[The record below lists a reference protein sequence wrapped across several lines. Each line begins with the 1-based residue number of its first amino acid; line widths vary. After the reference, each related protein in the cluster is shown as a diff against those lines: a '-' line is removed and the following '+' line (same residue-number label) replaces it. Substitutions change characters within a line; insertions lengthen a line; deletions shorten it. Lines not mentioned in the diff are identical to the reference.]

1 VRGLKIYIKDIEMA
15 NPSVR
20 RGGDRNYKQ
29 AKIQPL
35 PLVTR
40 RFAAWAIE
48 ISIIATG
55 AIVPYSV
62 GVYAKNHFVE
72 QVPLNPVLAV
82 TEKVVA
88 STFALPPSKD
98 VSEVPPLTNL
108 LWSVALATPILLSSW
123 QIYLLAKTGSTLP
136 KRWLGI
142 RVVTTAGKPPGLARI
157 LLREGVA
164 SWGLPLSIAYA
175 VWRCSGLFP
184 APEMLATLAGLM
196 VIGEGMSARFNRQR
210 RSFHD
215 LLSGTYV
222 VNASRI
228 YAANTGRLGENN
240 GEEIKWNTS
249 IYSWKKPPTD
259 VAEAAIVVTKRK
271 RQQRDLWL
279 WLRRHPKFALT
290 AIASCGLG
298 TLVGTFVATQLYA
311 STQIDGGQISQY
323 NSEQLLA
330 AAKQLNSTDANTLAA
345 RQEAI
350 LNLGTVN
357 DPQAQQLLVNLLAQS
372 SSPELTKV
380 IQQALVTSGTQALPD
395 LQRLNLSLA
404 NNPEIAND
412 SQLQATQNAI
422 AQILSI
428 YSGKLATVQLNRV
441 DLSENSSFGL
451 VLNQINLAGIDFTG
465 ANLDRANLADS
476 QWQSAGNDGRAN
488 TSDDVIATLNNAQMQ
503 FVNLTGADLSRVSMQ
518 RVNLIHALLNRA
530 NLADSNLTGANL
542 SSAQIVAADLQ
553 KAVLT
558 EASLTGA
565 DLGGANL
572 ANADLSSAHLNRAS
586 ALKTNLQSANLNA
599 SDWQGADLSGADLS
613 SANLSNANFSYT
625 RLQNSNLRKAQLQ
638 NANFRNADLSQAD
651 LRETDLTGAD
661 FAGAIFAR
669 SQSTP
674 ANGFIKVPVDE
685 SQSVLLKGVD
695 FTNVKNL
702 DTTQLAA
709 ICLQGGSHPR
719 CP

>member
-1 VRGLKIYIKDIEMA
+1 MA

-29 AKIQPL
+29 ARLQPL

-55 AIVPYSV
+55 AIVPYTM
-62 GVYAKNHFVE
+62 GMYAKAHLGE
-72 QVPLNPVLAV
+72 QVPLNPVLTA
-82 TEKVVA
+82 TEKIIA
-88 STFALPPSKD
+88 TTFALPTNKE

-108 LWSVALATPILLSSW
+108 LWSAALATPLLLSGW

-157 LLREGVA
+157 VLREGVVT
-164 SWGLPLSIAYA
+164 WGLPLSIAYTL
-175 VWRCSGLFP
+175 WRCSGLFP
-184 APEMLATLAGLM
+184 APGMLVALAGVM
-196 VIGEGMSARFNRQR
+196 VVGEGISARFDRQR
-210 RSFHD
+210 RSLHD
-215 LLSGTYV
+215 LVSGTYV

-228 YAANTGRLGENN
+228 YAPNTGRLGEDS
-240 GEEIKWNTS
+240 GQAVEWNTS
-249 IYSWKKPPTD
+249 IYSWKKPATN
-259 VAEAAIVVTKRK
+259 VADAAIVVTKRK
-271 RQQRDLWL
+271 PQHRSLWI

-290 AIASCGLG
+290 VVASCTVGTIVG
-298 TLVGTFVATQLYA
+298 TLIATQLYVR
-311 STQIDGGQISQY
+311 THINNGQISQY

-330 AAKQLNSTDANTLAA
+330 ATKQLNATDINALAA

-357 DPQAQQLLVNLLAQS
+357 SPQAKQLLVNLLMQPP
-372 SSPELTKV
+372 SPQLTKA
-380 IQQALVTSGTQALPD
+380 IQQALIASGTQVLPQ

-404 NNPEIAND
+404 NNAGSAD
-412 SQLQATQNAI
+412 SAQLQATQNAI

-428 YSGKLATVQLNRV
+428 YSGKLTSVQLNRV
-441 DLSENSSFGL
+441 NLAETPSFSL
-451 VLNQINLAGIDFTG
+451 VLNQINLAGIDLSG
-465 ANLDRANLADS
+465 ANLDRANLANS
-476 QWQSAGNDGRAN
+476 QWQSAGNDGIAN
-488 TSDDVIATLNNAQMQ
+488 TFDDAIATLDNAQMQ
-503 FVNLTGADLSRVSMQ
+503 FVNLTSADLSRVSMQ
-518 RVNLIHALLNRA
+518 RVNLLHALLNQA
-530 NLADSNLTGANL
+530 NLSHSNLTGANL
-542 SSAQIVAADLQ
+542 SSAQMVATDLQ
-553 KAVLT
+553 DAVLID
-558 EASLTGA
+558 ASLTGT

-572 ANADLSSAHLNRAS
+572 ANANLSSAHLNRAS
-586 ALKTNLQSANLNA
+586 ALKTNLQLTNLTA
-599 SDWQGADLSGADLS
+599 TDWQGADLSGADLS
-613 SANLSNANFSYT
+613 GANLSNANFSYT
-625 RLQNSNLRKAQLQ
+625 RLQNANLHKAKLQ
-638 NANFRNADLSQAD
+638 NVNFRNADLSQAD

-669 SQSTP
+669 SPSAP
-674 ANGFIKVPVDE
+674 ANGFIKSPVDE
-685 SQSVLLKGVD
+685 SQAVLLKGVD

-702 DTTQLAA
+702 DSSQLAA